1 MKDIEKELKKFN
13 FPQILVDLYRNQK
26 TGSLTVNTGDVT
38 KKVYMEKGNAV
49 FASSTDEDERLGETL
64 IKLGKITIEQY
75 DRSVELLKETGKRQ
89 GTILVEF
96 GFLPPRDLVLG

>member
-1 MKDIEKELKKFN
+1 MS
-13 FPQILVDLYRNQK
+13 Q
-26 TGSLTVNTGDVT
+26 
-38 KKVYMEKGNAV
+38 KKVYLERGNAV

-89 GTILVEF
+89 EQ
-96 GFLPPRDLVLG
+96 FLLSLGI